1 MTFFRI
7 FLIISRINV
16 LGDDKGNLRLVS
28 FDDEIKVKAEQN
40 YDNCLPKNLQK
51 LKFYQENEV
60 LSIYKNAPFCIY
72 DINSNKVSF
81 KAKNL
86 PNDELDLKVEMW
98 DTDILNLSRSVNSIY
113 TSTAYGEVRPG

>member
-1 MTFFRI
+1 M
-7 FLIISRINV
+7 
-16 LGDDKGNLRLVS
+16 S

-40 YDNCLPKNLQK
+40 YEDCLPKNLQK
-51 LKFYQENEV
+51 LKFYQQNEV
-60 LSIYKNAPFCIY
+60 LSIYKNAPFSIY

-98 DTDILNLSRSVNSIY
+98 DTDILSLSNSVNSIY
-113 TSTAYGEVRPG
+113 TSTAYGEVRLS